1 MTAAAPTVQ
10 DLRNRIRNIPDF
22 PKPGIQF
29 KDITPVLSDP
39 GLFAGCIDLLIDGF
53 EPGQVDTVV
62 GIDARG
68 FIFASAVALKLR
80 AGFVP
85 VRKKG
90 KLPFETHEQSYEL
103 EYGSNT
109 IAIHTDAVK
118 KGGRVLLIDDLLATG
133 GTAAAAAN
141 LLQRVGANILE
152 INFLIE
158 LGFLNGRDKLKGFP
172 VRSIVVY

>member
-1 MTAAAPTVQ
+1 MTPPSPTI
-10 DLRNRIRNIPDF
+10 DELRASIRNVPDF

-29 KDITPVLSDP
+29 KDITPVLANP
-39 GLFAGCIDLLIDGF
+39 RLFAGCVDLLIDGF
-53 EPGQVDTVV
+53 KPGQVDTVV

-68 FIFASAVALKLR
+68 FIFAAAAAMKLN

-90 KLPFETHEQSYEL
+90 KLPFDTHEQSYDL

-118 KGGRVLLIDDLLATG
+118 PGSRVLLIDDLLATG
-133 GTAAAAAN
+133 GTAEAAAL
-141 LLQRVGANILE
+141 LLQKVGAHILE
-152 INFLIE
+152 AAFFIE
-158 LGFLNGRDKLKGFP
+158 LKDLQGRTRIQHCP
-172 VRSIVVY
+172 VRSLVAY